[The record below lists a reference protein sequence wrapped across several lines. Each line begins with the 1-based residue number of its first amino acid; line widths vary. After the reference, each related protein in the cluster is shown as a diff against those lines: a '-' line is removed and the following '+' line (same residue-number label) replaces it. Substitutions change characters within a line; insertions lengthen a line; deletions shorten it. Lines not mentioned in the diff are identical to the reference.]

1 MEQGRSWVPVALAE
15 AFPPPVGAYSP
26 AARAGN
32 LIFISG
38 QVPKDPRTGAV
49 TGTDV
54 RTQTRQVLANA
65 ERALN
70 AAGAT
75 LDDVVAVTAYIAR
88 MDDWSDFDAEYRT
101 ILRPPYP
108 TRTTVGAELHGF
120 LVEMS
125 MIAAVR

>member
-1 MEQGRSWVPVALAE
+1 MEQGRSWTPAALAE
-15 AFPPPVGAYSP
+15 ELPPPVGAYSP